1 MRILLVDD
9 EDDFSSSLSEGLSG
23 EGYIVDIAQD
33 GENALYLCELFPHD
47 LVLLDLNLPD
57 MDGLTLCEKI
67 RKINP
72 NILICIVSARGEL
85 YERIEGLDQG
95 ADDYLSKPI
104 HFEELLAHIRALTR
118 RNMNIRTPL
127 VEIGQLKLDMNFRLL
142 FVADVEVKLTVK
154 EYQLLEYLV
163 RNKGRFVSPEELILN
178 IWGEEDSLFS
188 NSVRTQICYLRRKI
202 REAGVLNP
210 RIVTTVNKG
219 YSLVLD

>member
-9 EDDFSSSLSEGLSG
+9 EDDFSSSLSEGLMS

-33 GENALYLCELFPHD
+33 GESALYLCELYPHD

-57 MDGLTLCEKI
+57 VDGLTLCEEF
-67 RKINP
+67 RKVNP

-85 YERIEGLDQG
+85 QERIEGLDQG
-95 ADDYLSKPI
+95 ADDYLSKPV
-104 HFEELLAHIRALTR
+104 HFDELLAHIRALTR

-142 FVADVEVKLTVK
+142 FVADVEIKLTTK

-163 RNKGRFVSPEELILN
+163 GNRGRFICPEELILH
-178 IWGEEDSLFS
+178 IWGEEDAMFS
-188 NSVRTQICYLRRKI
+188 NTVRSHISNLRKKMK
-202 REAGVLNP
+202 EAKVSNP

-219 YSLVLD
+219 YSLILD